1 MFLVSGTPKVSILT
15 HLCRY
20 PFGALGVSKYDGGVQ
35 GFETVFGFT
44 VAACDLTF
52 VESL

>member
-35 GFETVFGFT
+35 GFVAALGLTVD
-44 VAACDLTF
+44 ACDLTF